1 MDSSVVQRLVLTLPE
16 IFLHAGLFAIFLSLS
31 PKSKMKDT
39 RLRIFGQVLIN
50 IVALCFFYPSSIIDG
65 GISPL
70 RLAAYVVLCTFVI
83 WESLRICIY
92 WSRKLFP
99 GILLTRQRLSAVGI
113 STLFIVAV
121 SPFIRFLIS
130 DLLNLYGSQS
140 GTGGSVYDYLRII
153 GQNIFY
159 CLFISATYEAIYFF
173 KEWKKSFREAS
184 ELRQASLMSQ
194 VNSLKNQVNPHFL
207 FNTLNSLTALIGRD
221 SQKAEEFAQEM
232 ADVYRYMLRV
242 NRHSLIS
249 LEEEIAFVRSYAILL
264 QTRFNENLSIHIDIT
279 DDYLNHL
286 LPPLTI
292 QLLIENAVKHNV
304 VSSRTPLRIDI
315 GIKPGV
321 RLAVKNRVQAKSEPV
336 YAENTGLA
344 NISDRFRLL
353 EIGDIEIQRDYGFF
367 EVILPLLKP
376 ANHEYSDN

>member
-1 MDSSVVQRLVLTLPE
+1 
-16 IFLHAGLFAIFLSLS
+16 
-31 PKSKMKDT
+31 
-39 RLRIFGQVLIN
+39 
-50 IVALCFFYPSSIIDG
+50 
-65 GISPL
+65 
-70 RLAAYVVLCTFVI
+70 
-83 WESLRICIY
+83 
-92 WSRKLFP
+92 
-99 GILLTRQRLSAVGI
+99 
-113 STLFIVAV
+113 
-121 SPFIRFLIS
+121 
-130 DLLNLYGSQS
+130 
-140 GTGGSVYDYLRII
+140 
-153 GQNIFY
+153 
-159 CLFISATYEAIYFF
+159 
-173 KEWKKSFREAS
+173 
-184 ELRQASLMSQ
+184 
-194 VNSLKNQVNPHFL
+194 
-207 FNTLNSLTALIGRD
+207 
-221 SQKAEEFAQEM
+221 
-232 ADVYRYMLRV
+232 
-242 NRHSLIS
+242 
-249 LEEEIAFVRSYAILL
+249 L